1 MKHNTIT
8 AIATPP
14 GTGGIAVIRL
24 SGPDALSILDKVWT
38 GSSPLTFIPRTA
50 HLGTINDPN
59 GIPVDQTVA
68 IYFKAPASFTG
79 EDTIEISCHGSQ
91 FIQRQ
96 ILHTLVSAGARTS
109 QPGEFTRR
117 AFLNGKIDLT
127 QAEAIADLIAASSQA
142 AHDIALAQTKGQF
155 SDELKNLREQ
165 LLQLT
170 SLLEL
175 ELDFSEED
183 VQFADRKALVSLATH
198 IRNRIQ
204 RLTHSYASGNVI
216 RKGIS
221 VAIAGAPNTGKS
233 TLLNHLAGDDKAI
246 VSDIPG
252 TTRDTIEATASIN
265 GLDFRFIDT
274 AGLRHTND
282 SIENLGIRRALT
294 QLTCADFILWL
305 IDPSLPTDAQLDLL
319 RNHLSTIRT
328 TPHLILLTKSDLSI
342 TVPSNLNKILPQD
355 TPTLRISALTGQGI
369 DEIIRIITDKFL
381 NTYNPRQETIIANAR
396 HYEALIHAQESIER
410 VLNGLNNGLNSD
422 MISADL
428 RDVLHHLGTVT
439 GTITTPDILTTIFS
453 RFCVGK

>member
-1 MKHNTIT
+1 MKHDTIT

-38 GSSPLTFIPRTA
+38 GTSPLTFIPRTA
-50 HLGTINDPN
+50 HLGTINDPKD
-59 GIPVDQTVA
+59 IPVDQTVA

-96 ILHTLVSAGARTS
+96 ILHTLVSAGARTA

-142 AHDIALAQTKGQF
+142 AHDIALTQTKGQF
-155 SDELKNLREQ
+155 SDELRNLREQ

-183 VQFADRKALVSLATH
+183 VQFADRKALVNLATH

-204 RLTHSYASGNVI
+204 RLTDSYASGNVI
-216 RKGIS
+216 KKGIS

-282 SIENLGIRRALT
+282 SIENLGIGRALT
-294 QLTCADFILWL
+294 QLTRADFILWL
-305 IDPSLPTDAQLDLL
+305 IDPNLPTDPQLDLL
-319 RNHLSTIRT
+319 RNHLSTIRA
-328 TPHLILLTKSDLSI
+328 TPHLILLTKSDLGI

-355 TPTLRISALTGQGI
+355 TPILRISALTGQGI
-369 DEIIRIITDKFL
+369 DEIIRIITGKFL
-381 NTYNPRQETIIANAR
+381 NAYNPRQETIIANAR

-410 VLNGLNNGLNSD
+410 VLNGLDNGLNSD

-428 RDVLHHLGTVT
+428 REILHHLGTVT
-439 GTITTPDILTTIFS
+439 GSITTPDILTTIFS
-453 RFCVGK
+453 RFCIGK